1 MDDRGFR
8 DRVFGLDYEKLL
20 RESVVSSMT
29 EWHKALAE
37 SGTDVPLDEV
47 EIDSALANGSAALKT
62 GASLQD
68 ALEVSL
74 LGYYA
79 FLARKHPALAPS
91 LEPVVAEFRER
102 HLYLLKGIAG
112 ESTF

>member
-1 MDDRGFR
+1 M
-8 DRVFGLDYEKLL
+8 VFDYEKLL
-20 RESVVSSMT
+20 RESMVSAMT

-37 SGTDVPLDEV
+37 SGTDIPFDEV
-47 EIDSALANGSAALKT
+47 EIDSALADGNAALRA
-62 GASLQD
+62 GGSLKD

-91 LEPVVAEFRER
+91 LEPVVAELRAR
-102 HLYLLKGIAG
+102 HL
-112 ESTF
+112 